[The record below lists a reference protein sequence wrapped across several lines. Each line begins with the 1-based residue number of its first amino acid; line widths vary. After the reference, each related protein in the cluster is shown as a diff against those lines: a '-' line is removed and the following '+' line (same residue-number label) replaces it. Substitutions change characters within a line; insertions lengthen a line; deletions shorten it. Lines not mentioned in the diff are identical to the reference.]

1 METPVLFLVD
11 DDDAARA
18 RTGAALT
25 RRFGSDYEVR
35 TAANGDDGLAILKQL
50 KDESRDVALVAA
62 SLDLRGVEGVEF
74 LRRAHAL
81 HRKAARLLLLPTD
94 EFHTH
99 LPFTTLPVLRRAM
112 ALGLI
117 DLWIV
122 KDWVTPEERFYP
134 EVQEALTTWTVANRP
149 HFAVYRIVGDQWSP
163 QSHSIRDVL
172 GRNSIPFDFYA
183 ADSKQGQDLIR
194 ELSIDARRLPAAVRH
209 DGTVLHNPTHAELA
223 ESHGV
228 QLKPSGG
235 LYDLAIVGAGPAGLA
250 AAVNAAS
257 EGLRTV
263 IVERQAIG
271 GQAGTSS
278 LIRNYL
284 GFAHGISG
292 RELAHQGWEQA
303 IFFGADFVFNS
314 AQELGRTGDGY
325 ALTLA
330 DGSKVEARS
339 VIVTSG
345 VTYRR
350 LDAPGLD
357 RLLGAGV
364 FYGAATVEAPAMAGE
379 SAFVVGGANSAG
391 QAALHLAKFAA
402 NVVLLVRGGTLR
414 SSMSEYL
421 ITHLQ
426 ATPNIQIRYQ
436 TQVVEAHGDSQL
448 ESLTIENIANGD
460 RETIRAAG
468 LFVMIGANPHTE
480 WLTPALRVD
489 DNGFIL
495 TGGDLPADA
504 WPLDRRPLSFETTLP
519 GVFAAGDVRHLSVKR
534 VAAAVG
540 EGSVAVG
547 SVHQYL
553 ALSDHEGDSF

>member
-11 DDDAARA
+11 DNDAARA
-18 RTGAALT
+18 RTDAALT
-25 RRFGSDYEVR
+25 RRFGVDYEVR

-50 KDESRDVALVAA
+50 KDERRDVALVAA

-74 LRRAHAL
+74 LGRAHAL
-81 HRKAARLLLLPTD
+81 HRKAARLLLVPTD
-94 EFHTH
+94 QFHTQI
-99 LPFTTLPVLRRAM
+99 PFTTLPVLRRAM

-134 EVQEALTTWTVANRP
+134 EVQEALTAWTVANRP

-172 GRNSIPFDFYA
+172 GRNSVPFDFYA
-183 ADSKQGQDLIR
+183 ADSKQGQDLIQ
-194 ELSIDARRLPAAVRH
+194 EFSIDARRLPAAVRH

-223 ESHGV
+223 ASHGV

-257 EGLRTV
+257 EGLQTV

-284 GFAHGISG
+284 GFARGISG
-292 RELAHQGWEQA
+292 GELAHQGWEQA
-303 IFFGADFVFNS
+303 IFFGADFVFNT
-314 AQELGRTGDGY
+314 AQELGRSGDGY
-325 ALTLA
+325 ALKLA
-330 DGSKVEARS
+330 DGSRVETRS
-339 VIVTSG
+339 VIITTG

-357 RLLGAGV
+357 RLLGVGV

-402 NVVLLVRGGTLR
+402 NVVLLVRGSTLR
-414 SSMSEYL
+414 TSMSEYL

-448 ESLTIENIANGD
+448 ESLMIENIANGQ
-460 RETIRAAG
+460 RETVRAAG
-468 LFVMIGANPHTE
+468 LFVMIGADPHTE

-504 WPLDRRPLSFETTLP
+504 WPLERRPLSFETTLP

-553 ALSDHEGDSF
+553 ALSGQDGDSF

>member
-1 METPVLFLVD
+1 MQTPILFLVD
-11 DDDAARA
+11 DDDAARD

-35 TAANGDDGLAILKQL
+35 TAANGEDGLAILKQL

-62 SLDLRGVEGVEF
+62 SLELRHVDGVEF

-81 HRKAARLLLLPTD
+81 HRKASRLLLLPTD

-99 LPFTTLPVLRRAM
+99 IPFTTLPVLRRAM

-134 EVQEALTTWTVANRP
+134 EVQEALTAWTVANRP

-183 ADSKQGQDLIR
+183 ADSEQGQDLIR
-194 ELSIDARRLPAAVRH
+194 ELGIDARRLPAAVRH

-235 LYDLAIVGAGPAGLA
+235 FYDLAIVGAGPAGLA

-314 AQELGRTGDGY
+314 AQELGRSDDGY

-330 DGSKVEARS
+330 DGSKVEART
-339 VIVTSG
+339 VIVTTG

-350 LDAPGLD
+350 LAAPGLD
-357 RLLGAGV
+357 RLLGVGV

-402 NVVLLVRGGTLR
+402 NVVLLVRGNTLR
-414 SSMSEYL
+414 ASMSEYL

-448 ESLTIENIANGD
+448 ESLTIENLANGQ
-460 RETIRAAG
+460 RETVRAAG

-480 WLTPALRVD
+480 WLAPALRVD
-489 DNGFIL
+489 DDGFIL

-504 WPLDRRPLSFETTLP
+504 WPLERRPLSFETTLP

-553 ALSDHEGDSF
+553 ALSDHDGDSF